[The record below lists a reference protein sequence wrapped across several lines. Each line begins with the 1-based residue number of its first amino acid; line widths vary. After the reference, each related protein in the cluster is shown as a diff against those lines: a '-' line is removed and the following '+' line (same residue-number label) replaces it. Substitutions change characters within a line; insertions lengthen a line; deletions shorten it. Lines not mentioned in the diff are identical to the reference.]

1 MSNSVIPRVAPTI
14 SRNPRGAANPGRR
27 RLSAGARSVYL
38 ASLFL
43 STLFLPLHAAEF
55 RAGAARVDITPPPDA
70 ALPMSGYASRT
81 QGFKAIHDHIYVRA
95 IVLDDG
101 TTQAALV
108 TWELIFVPDAV
119 WADLSPRIASEAG
132 IRPENLLL
140 SAVHDHG
147 APSLS
152 LAESAPKTAA
162 YTRSVEDAAVEAV
175 RRAKSQLQPARFG
188 IGTGTAYVNANRRER
203 TPDRGLWLGFNEE
216 GPSDKTV
223 TVLRFDDL
231 SGKPIAFWINYPV
244 HAVVMGP
251 DNFQITGDLAGATS
265 RFVERHYLGEDRPR
279 SDAGS
284 RLRLRPEERSTGDGP
299 VAVWTSGAA
308 GDQNP
313 VSMTTGEDFTMV
325 DALGKILGEAAV
337 RTAESIHTAAASRIR
352 GAQQVVT
359 CPGRRVEPGPTPR
372 TEYTFTDTGPVNI
385 RLGLLMIDNVAL
397 AGVSGEVF
405 TLIAQRLKRES
416 PFTHTVMVTHANG
429 ASGYIPND
437 GAFDPVSYEVT
448 ASRLKPGC
456 AEGAIVNGFLDLMGR

>member
-1 MSNSVIPRVAPTI
+1 MT
-14 SRNPRGAANPGRR
+14 NPSILLLLA
-27 RLSAGARSVYL
+27 
-38 ASLFL
+38 ASLV
-43 STLFLPLHAAEF
+43 PLGAAEF
-55 RAGAARVDITPPPDA
+55 RAGAARVDITPPADA
-70 ALPMSGYASRT
+70 ALPMSGYASRA

-101 TTQAALV
+101 ATQAALV

-119 WADLSPRIASEAG
+119 WAELSPRIASDTG

-140 SAVHDHG
+140 SAVHDHS
-147 APSLS
+147 APSPS
-152 LAESAPKTAA
+152 LNPAAPKTAA
-162 YTRSVEDAAVEAV
+162 YTRTVEDAAVEAV
-175 RRAKSQLQPARFG
+175 RRAKAQLQPARFG
-188 IGTGTAYVNANRRER
+188 FGAGTAYVNANRRELV
-203 TPDRGLWLGFNEE
+203 PGRGLWLGYNEE

-251 DNFQITGDLAGATS
+251 ENYQLTGDLAGATS

-279 SDAGS
+279 GDAGA
-284 RLRLRPEERSTGDGP
+284 RLRLRPEERASGEGP

-313 VSMTTGEDFTMV
+313 VSMTNGEDFTMV
-325 DALGKILGEAAV
+325 DALGQILGEAAV
-337 RTAESIHTAAASRIR
+337 RAAESIHTSPASRIR

-372 TEYTFTDTGPVNI
+372 AEYKFTDTGPVNI
-385 RLGLLMIDNVAL
+385 RLGLLMIDHVAL

-405 TLIAQRLKRES
+405 SLIAQRLKRES
-416 PFTHTVMVTHANG
+416 PFTQTVMVTHANG

-437 GAFDPVSYEVT
+437 AAFDPVSYEVT
-448 ASRLKPGC
+448 ASRLAPGC